1 MSPYQV
7 RLALK
12 AAGFSPIPCKGKRP
26 LLEGWQHKLDAS
38 DEEMRRW
45 QGRNTGMLCN
55 YNPAGDADITD
66 PEAGDAVEEATK
78 DWFSDRGEIPVRV
91 GNAPKRAF
99 VFRTSHPFPKFA
111 AHFVDKQGRPQKI
124 EILCEGQQLIVDG
137 IHPDTKQPY
146 SWFGGSPVD
155 VGHDR
160 LVEVTEAE
168 MHEYVEYV
176 AAMLGERFGFTRV
189 QDHGGNGQTHE
200 GGAQGPVD
208 LDAELQAMTD
218 GKLVN
223 DVQIRIIPSL
233 LRNGEHPDDV
243 LKLVVDETIARV
255 GAHLGWTPERE
266 ARYVIPRILSA
277 YRLFLKDYDQAM
289 GVPSWLPG
297 EFHEA
302 WLDRL
307 TSGHRPDIG
316 YNRGGF
322 YVRKQQEPNSGSK
335 AHAEAA
341 PKHKVP
347 LIEAKPFVRFDPAML
362 PPREWLYG
370 GHYQRGIITAT
381 VGPGGGGKSSLNLVE
396 LIAMCTALPLLDEQP
411 LLRCRAWYHNAEDS
425 RDEIYRRIAAVC
437 QHYAID
443 QSELEGWLF
452 VTSGLEMPIKIA
464 ALRNGTVT
472 IDGPTAE
479 AIIRT
484 ISDNEIGIASFDPL
498 VAHHR
503 TTENVTGDMDQVVR
517 EFARI
522 ASATDCSIEIVHHTR
537 KPAPGQEEL
546 SVIDSRGAGAII
558 DAVRS
563 ARVLN
568 TMSKTE
574 ADNAGIDDVDRRL
587 HFRIDKGKANMAPP
601 TAAKWHKFVGV
612 ELPNSDNVGVATPWD
627 FPGQGASS
635 PQMAEAERAAEHV
648 FLSLLVRLTLEGR
661 NVSHSAG
668 TNYAPPLFVKEPE
681 AKVAKLSKRALED
694 AMRRLFVAKRIKVEH
709 RETRGGRKANALVMV

>member
-1 MSPYQV
+1 M
-7 RLALK
+7 
-12 AAGFSPIPCKGKRP
+12 
-26 LLEGWQHKLDAS
+26 
-38 DEEMRRW
+38 
-45 QGRNTGMLCN
+45 
-55 YNPAGDADITD
+55 
-66 PEAGDAVEEATK
+66 
-78 DWFSDRGEIPVRV
+78 
-91 GNAPKRAF
+91 
-99 VFRTSHPFPKFA
+99 
-111 AHFVDKQGRPQKI
+111 
-124 EILCEGQQLIVDG
+124 
-137 IHPDTKQPY
+137 
-146 SWFGGSPVD
+146 
-155 VGHDR
+155 
-160 LVEVTEAE
+160 
-168 MHEYVEYV
+168 
-176 AAMLGERFGFTRV
+176 
-189 QDHGGNGQTHE
+189 
-200 GGAQGPVD
+200 
-208 LDAELQAMTD
+208 
-218 GKLVN
+218 
-223 DVQIRIIPSL
+223 
-233 LRNGEHPDDV
+233 
-243 LKLVVDETIARV
+243 
-255 GAHLGWTPERE
+255 
-266 ARYVIPRILSA
+266 
-277 YRLFLKDYDQAM
+277 
-289 GVPSWLPG
+289 
-297 EFHEA
+297 
-302 WLDRL
+302 
-307 TSGHRPDIG
+307 
-316 YNRGGF
+316 
-322 YVRKQQEPNSGSK
+322 
-335 AHAEAA
+335 
-341 PKHKVP
+341 
-347 LIEAKPFVRFDPAML
+347 
-362 PPREWLYG
+362 
-370 GHYQRGIITAT
+370 
-381 VGPGGGGKSSLNLVE
+381 SLNLVE

-443 QSELEGWLF
+443 QSELVGWLF

-601 TAAKWHKFVGV
+601 TAAKWHKFIGV

-627 FPGQGASS
+627 FPGQGVSS

-648 FLSLLVRLTLEGR
+648 FLSLLMRFTLEGR

-694 AMRRLFVAKRIKVEH
+694 AMRRLFVAKRIKVEQ